1 MLNQAGSGGN
11 FPVPAAFVLSKPDV
25 RSMLKR
31 LALTALAAAALTV
44 TVRPAD
50 ANFFE
55 RLFGGFRQAPR
66 AIERVLPDMTPI
78 IRAPAPSGGSDMQVR
93 SEAGPRSAYC
103 VRTCDGHYFPVRAQ
117 GDMNTAEMCQA
128 FCPSAQTKIFSG
140 GGIDHAVAPDGSHYR
155 DLKTAFLYRKQLNA
169 NCTCNG
175 KTPFGLA
182 RMDIKDDPTLVR
194 GDMVT
199 TKDGL
204 MAVVGHN
211 QNGPQFAKVNESRLS
226 PRERSQVA
234 DSPNRRGRSVSRGAP
249 AETTGSASED

>member
-1 MLNQAGSGGN
+1 
-11 FPVPAAFVLSKPDV
+11 
-25 RSMLKR
+25 MLKR
-31 LALTALAAAALTV
+31 LALTALAAATLTV

-55 RLFGGFRQAPR
+55 RLFGGFRRAPQ
-66 AIERVLPDMTPI
+66 AIERALPDMTPI
-78 IRAPAPSGGSDMQVR
+78 LRAPAPSGGSDMQVR

-128 FCPSAQTKIFSG
+128 FCPSAQTKVFAG

-182 RMDIKDDPTLVR
+182 RMDIKDDPTLAR
-194 GDMVT
+194 GDMVA

-211 QNGPQFAKVNESRLS
+211 QNGPQFAKVDESRVKPARTQPGGRQPKSSRPKRLA
-226 PRERSQVA
+226 RRACRNNGFGLGRLTIVA
-234 DSPNRRGRSVSRGAP
+234 
-249 AETTGSASED
+249 

>member
-1 MLNQAGSGGN
+1 MLNQAGTGGN
-11 FPVPAAFVLSKPDV
+11 FPVPNAFVPAQKA
-25 RSMLKR
+25 RTTMIRR
-31 LALTALAAAALTV
+31 LALTALAAATLTV

-55 RLFGGFRQAPR
+55 RLFGGFRQVPR
-66 AIERVLPDMTPI
+66 AIERALPDMSPI
-78 IRAPAPSGGSDMQVR
+78 TRAPAPSGGSDMQVR

-117 GDMNTAEMCQA
+117 GDMNAAEMCQA
-128 FCPSAQTKIFSG
+128 FCPSAQVKIFSG

-155 DLKTAFLYRKQLNA
+155 DLKTAFLYRKQLIS

-182 RMDIKDDPTLVR
+182 RMDIKDDPTLAR
-194 GDMVT
+194 GDMVA
-199 TKDGL
+199 TKDGML
-204 MAVVGHN
+204 AVVGRNH
-211 QNGPQFAKVNESRLS
+211 NGPQFAKVNDSRAS
-226 PRERSQVA
+226 TPDRRQVA
-234 DSPNRRGRSVSRGAP
+234 DNPNRRSRSVSRVP

>member
-1 MLNQAGSGGN
+1 
-11 FPVPAAFVLSKPDV
+11 
-25 RSMLKR
+25 MLKR
-31 LALTALAAAALTV
+31 LALTALAAATLTV

-66 AIERVLPDMTPI
+66 AIERALPEMSPI
-78 IRAPAPSGGSDMQVR
+78 FRAPAPSGGSDMQFR
-93 SEAGPRSAYC
+93 SGEAGPRSAYC

-117 GDMNTAEMCQA
+117 GDMNVAEMCQA

-155 DLKTAFLYRKQLNA
+155 DLKTAFLYRKQLIST
-169 NCTCNG
+169 CTCNG

-182 RMDIKDDPTLVR
+182 RMDIKDDPTLAR
-194 GDMVT
+194 GDMVA

-204 MAVVGHN
+204 MAVVGRN
-211 QNGPQFAKVNESRLS
+211 QNGPQFAKVDDSRLS
-226 PRERSQVA
+226 PPRDRGQVA
-234 DSPNRRGRSVSRGAP
+234 DSPTRRSRSVSRGAP
-249 AETTGSASED
+249 VETTGSASED